1 MLAVLRAHRGL
12 AMFNLDFLDTLYVLF
27 AFLFQIVLIAHF
39 AARRWAFDFALRYGP
54 LVYTLALPAVV
65 LSAAQIA
72 AGKPWYL
79 WLAGLL
85 YAEWALFGYYVEYVA
100 EIEWRSPIR
109 WTVFIPYIGLYLAT
123 IMFYWWPLARLS
135 EMLWYVYGALFL
147 VATAL
152 NLASHRRSEGARPR
166 LT

>member
-1 MLAVLRAHRGL
+1 
-12 AMFNLDFLDTLYVLF
+12 MFGMDVLDTLFVVF
-27 AFLFQIVLIAHF
+27 AFLFQIILIAHF
-39 AARRWAFDFALRYGP
+39 AARRWAFATAMRYGP
-54 LVYTLALPAVV
+54 LVYTMAIPAAA
-65 LSAAQIA
+65 LSAAQLL
-72 AGKPWYL
+72 AGKPWYF